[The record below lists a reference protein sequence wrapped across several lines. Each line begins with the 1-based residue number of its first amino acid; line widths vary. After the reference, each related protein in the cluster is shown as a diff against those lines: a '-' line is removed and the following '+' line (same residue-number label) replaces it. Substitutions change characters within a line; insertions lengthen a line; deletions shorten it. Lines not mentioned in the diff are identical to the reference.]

1 MKLRFF
7 NMIEVLLALGIT
19 AVGITGL
26 MGIIPL
32 GLNANRDA
40 MAETFTAD
48 IANSYFARLT
58 RNAATASDFST
69 FCTSVANI
77 PFPVASKESV
87 TTPDSNTVNVYKN
100 PISDLTAAQKASMIR
115 LPAEYTF
122 TESGVDMES
131 ASVGGKS
138 YFKIRVGKEGA
149 NFPDFEADLCGWKCY
164 PDDIPDVVNANEDG
178 KRNLIRVY
186 LEISW
191 PVTAAYDNRE
201 KRIFIREFYDKKGLV
216 EEAP

>member
-1 MKLRFF
+1 MKMRPF
-7 NMIEVLLALGIT
+7 NMIEVLLALAIT

-48 IANSYFARLT
+48 IANSYFAQLNRK
-58 RNAATASDFST
+58 ASTEPVFST
-69 FCTSVANI
+69 FCTSAAKI
-77 PFPVASKESV
+77 PFPVAAKESV
-87 TTPDSNTVNVYKN
+87 TTPDGSTVNTYKN
-100 PISDLTAAQKASMIR
+100 PISKLTAAQKASMTR

-122 TESGVDMES
+122 SESGVDMEA
-131 ASVGGKS
+131 ASIDGKN

-164 PDDIPDVVNANEDG
+164 PDDIPDVDNANEDG

-186 LEISW
+186 LEVSW

-201 KRIFIREFYDKKGLV
+201 KRIFVREFYDKKGLV